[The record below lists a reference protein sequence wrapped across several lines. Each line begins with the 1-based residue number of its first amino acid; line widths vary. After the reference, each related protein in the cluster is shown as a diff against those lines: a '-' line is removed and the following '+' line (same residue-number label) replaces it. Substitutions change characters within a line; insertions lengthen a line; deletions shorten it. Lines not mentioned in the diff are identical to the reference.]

1 MAAKKKGGFSLWTE
15 NTLAGSPEERRRWVL
30 EALEEEAFASLR
42 ETPEFQAL
50 REQASKSAWK

>member
-1 MAAKKKGGFSLWTE
+1 M
-15 NTLAGSPEERRRWVL
+15 AGSPEERRRWVL